1 MKRNFTSPENQDNKQ
16 SKMSSSP
23 QFDTTSITTDASDVI
38 GLQLQQSLLSSN
50 LINEMTKMIITSK
63 SFTDAIAGI
72 IDNQLKQYV
81 NHIKQLEAEL
91 KQVNDRA
98 IKFQSKLNDLD
109 QYSKRRDLIIHGIP
123 LTQGEDTSQVVLDLA
138 KSIGVNLDIK
148 DLYATHRLRSRNK
161 QHSPIIAAF
170 VRYSDRQQ
178 LYSKRRDLGKG
189 TNKQVFI
196 NEHLSSLNHQLFTYA
211 RRHLDKK
218 KVFTR
223 NGSVMLY
230 QGQDFNAHY
239 QGWSRNDVV
248 STAEGMMLNTFLQ
261 SHNLSQLVVGV
272 TRPSSDKSD
281 HSFIQFDVKT
291 QILRKTKMTRTI
303 YDYKTANWE
312 LLNNICS
319 KIPFDTLL
327 RNYTNIDE
335 KAVAVEEILLEQVNR
350 VIPHKVITLK
360 PRDKIWFSD
369 DLRVL
374 HKDKVRMYRKMISK
388 PTLVNKNNY
397 EQAVVKFRKACVQAK
412 VEFYKK
418 INHKVS
424 VSSKNWWS
432 LVKHTMGRDRTTA
445 IPALKDKNGDVRV
458 DVQSKVEILNA
469 HFANICTW
477 SGYSNFSSV
486 ADKLPP
492 ASSRLSV
499 FTATYRDVRK
509 ILQRL
514 NSNKSTAPTITNRM
528 LRYLEPSITQCLTHL
543 IRASFSTTSFPDH
556 WKGGYVNALFK
567 SGDSLDPT
575 NYRPITLLPAISK

>member
-1 MKRNFTSPENQDNKQ
+1 M
-16 SKMSSSP
+16 P
-23 QFDTTSITTDASDVI
+23 QNSAHLNLSGLRSIFEGAPLTEDQWYVNIEYQADKFHNYITI
-38 GLQLQQSLLSSN
+38 YTIPYPCNGYTLLSQR
-50 LINEMTKMIITSK
+50 EQ
-63 SFTDAIAGI
+63 F
-72 IDNQLKQYV
+72 QLLTT
-81 NHIKQLEAEL
+81 NP
-91 KQVNDRA
+91 
-98 IKFQSKLNDLD
+98 STTTNDLY
-109 QYSKRRDLIIHGIP
+109 QRVRI
-123 LTQGEDTSQVVLDLA
+123 LTM
-138 KSIGVNLDIK
+138 
-148 DLYATHRLRSRNK
+148 RS
-161 QHSPIIAAF
+161 
-170 VRYSDRQQ
+170 
-178 LYSKRRDLGKG
+178 KG
-189 TNKQVFI
+189 THHYFSHIHTLQCQQNL
-196 NEHLSSLNHQLFTYA
+196 NLSSF
-211 RRHLDKK
+211 
-218 KVFTR
+218 
-223 NGSVMLY
+223 
-230 QGQDFNAHY
+230 
-239 QGWSRNDVV
+239 
-248 STAEGMMLNTFLQ
+248 
-261 SHNLSQLVVGV
+261 
-272 TRPSSDKSD
+272 P
-281 HSFIQFDVKT
+281 
-291 QILRKTKMTRTI
+291 
-303 YDYKTANWE
+303 
-312 LLNNICS
+312 
-319 KIPFDTLL
+319 
-327 RNYTNIDE
+327 
-335 KAVAVEEILLEQVNR
+335 VAVEEILLEQVSR

-486 ADKLPP
+486 ADKLPL

-514 NSNKSTAPTITNRM
+514 NCNKSTAPTITNRM

-543 IRASFSTTSFPDH
+543 IRVSFSTTSFPDH

-567 SGDSLDPT
+567 SGDTLDPT